1 MLAFNLID
9 LVLGLGTNILRTIT
23 TTGCDSC
30 FLVTF
35 LPSCCDC
42 QDGTTLNVLN
52 IEMLA
57 LVKCSFTL
65 LYRYC
70 MLLFDLRNTPAKL
83 DVVFYNV
90 THVAVRH
97 CNVGSVEVLLHITLL
112 GTGYY
117 FSQKRKRTKHDRPT
131 TW

>member
-1 MLAFNLID
+1 MI
-9 LVLGLGTNILRTIT
+9 RTFW
-23 TTGCDSC
+23 SH
-30 FLVTF
+30 FY
-35 LPSCCDC
+35 LPVCDC
-42 QDGTTLNVLN
+42 QDGTTLNVLT

-70 MLLFDLRNTPAKL
+70 MLLFNLRNTPAKL

-97 CNVGSVEVLLHITLL
+97 CNVGSVEVLLYITLL